1 MDKKGLLQEIKLKAV
16 RSGGAGGQH
25 VNKVSSKA
33 ELTFDISNSIAL
45 TSIEKDRLLLKLSH
59 RLTKDGVLILQADDT
74 RSQHRNKDLVIQRFL
89 ALVSGA
95 LKVQKKRRKSRPTK
109 SSIEKRL
116 KRKKRDALKKAYR
129 KKPDLD

>member
-1 MDKKGLLQEIKLKAV
+1 MDEKGLLQEIRLKAV

-25 VNKVSSKA
+25 VNKVSTKA
-33 ELTFDISNSIAL
+33 ELTFDVSNSAAL

-74 RSQHRNKDLVIQRFL
+74 RSQHRNKELVKQRFL

-95 LKVQKKRRKSRPTK
+95 LKVQKKRRKSRPTR

-116 KRKKRDALKKAYR
+116 KRKKRDALKKVYR
-129 KKPDLD
+129 KKPNLD

>member
-1 MDKKGLLQEIKLKAV
+1 MDEKGLLQEIRLKAV

-25 VNKVSSKA
+25 VNKVSTKA
-33 ELTFDISNSIAL
+33 ELTFDIPNSAVL

-95 LKVQKKRRKSRPTK
+95 LKVQKKRRKSRPTR

-129 KKPDLD
+129 KKPNLD

>member
-1 MDKKGLLQEIKLKAV
+1 MDEKGLLQEIRLKAV

-25 VNKVSSKA
+25 VNKVSTKA
-33 ELTFDISNSIAL
+33 ELTFDVSNSAAL

-74 RSQHRNKDLVIQRFL
+74 RSQHRNKELVKQRFL

-95 LKVQKKRRKSRPTK
+95 LKVQKKRRKSRPTR

-129 KKPDLD
+129 KKPNLD

>member
-1 MDKKGLLQEIKLKAV
+1 MDEKGLLQEIKLKAV

-33 ELTFDISNSIAL
+33 ELTFDISNSTAL
-45 TSIEKDRLLLKLSH
+45 TSLEKDRLLLKLSK

-116 KRKKRDALKKAYR
+116 KKKKRDALKKAYR

>member
-1 MDKKGLLQEIKLKAV
+1 MDEKGLLQEIRLKAV

-25 VNKVSSKA
+25 VNKVSTKA
-33 ELTFDISNSIAL
+33 ELTFDVSNSAAL
-45 TSIEKDRLLLKLSH
+45 TSNEKDRLLLKLSH

-74 RSQHRNKDLVIQRFL
+74 RSQHRNKELVKQRFL

-95 LKVQKKRRKSRPTK
+95 LKVQKKRRKSRPTR

-116 KRKKRDALKKAYR
+116 KRKKRDALKKVYR
-129 KKPDLD
+129 KKPNLD